1 MPQLAKVRCV
11 YLDACAR
18 DLSDRLH
25 PSLNVQRLMSC
36 LVRIALLLSS
46 LLFFLQIWQ
55 AKSLICVHCLN
66 SVSLE
71 VQMAMVSNFH
81 EF

>member
-1 MPQLAKVRCV
+1 
-11 YLDACAR
+11 
-18 DLSDRLH
+18 
-25 PSLNVQRLMSC
+25 MSC

-46 LLFFLQIWQ
+46 LLLFLQIWQ
-55 AKSLICVHCLN
+55 AKSLICVHGLN

-71 VQMAMVSNFH
+71 VKMATVSNSH